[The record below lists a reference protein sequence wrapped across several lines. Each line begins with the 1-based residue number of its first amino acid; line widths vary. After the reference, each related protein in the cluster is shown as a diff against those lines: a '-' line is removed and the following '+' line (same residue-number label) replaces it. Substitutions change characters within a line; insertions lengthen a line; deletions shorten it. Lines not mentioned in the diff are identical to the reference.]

1 MSGSRSPKAKRGQS
15 VLEFAL
21 AISVFILVAFAAMQL
36 AYAVYSY
43 NMVCAA
49 AREGVRYAIVHYSG
63 NANLQASLDTE
74 IQRAA
79 IAAAPGLRLRPG
91 DVVLSWP
98 PDPQLPSQTDAR
110 VVITYGYNLNIPFMA
125 PVTLTLSSAS
135 QMLVSN

>member
-1 MSGSRSPKAKRGQS
+1 M
-15 VLEFAL
+15 EFAL

-49 AREGVRYAIVHYSG
+49 AREGVRYAIVHYS
-63 NANLQASLDTE
+63 ADSSVQASLDAE
-74 IQRAA
+74 ILQAA
-79 IAAAPGLRLRPG
+79 IAAAPGLRLQPD
-91 DVVLSWP
+91 DVALSWI

-110 VVITYGYNLNIPFMA
+110 VVVTYGYNLPIPFMA
-125 PVTLTLSSAS
+125 PITLTLSSAS